1 MLSEL
6 AQTCWNSQSLIPAR
20 QLRQIARDSRFAF
33 EHNAI
38 RFDSA
43 YRDVLYSFPSM
54 VLKSSASAIDADSG
68 AKIGSGSV
76 LSHYFTRAGLCLFC
90 SAHAN
95 DKWDMA
101 RRNEAGD
108 NVCRALVLY

>member
-1 MLSEL
+1 
-6 AQTCWNSQSLIPAR
+6 
-20 QLRQIARDSRFAF
+20 
-33 EHNAI
+33 
-38 RFDSA
+38 
-43 YRDVLYSFPSM
+43 M

-68 AKIGSGSV
+68 AKIGSV

-90 SAHAN
+90 SAHDN